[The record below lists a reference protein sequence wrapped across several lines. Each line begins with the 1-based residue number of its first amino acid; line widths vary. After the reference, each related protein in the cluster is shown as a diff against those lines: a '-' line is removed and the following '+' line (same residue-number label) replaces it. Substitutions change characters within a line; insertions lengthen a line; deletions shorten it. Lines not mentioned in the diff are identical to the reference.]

1 MCPLVTFY
9 LKSGFWRYAHL
20 PLIVSSPRFACSNF
34 FFLNPSL
41 HSTSSLS
48 PLAPLLLHAL
58 SLHHEFIPQ
67 WISHP
72 LSAAFYSPHPVQTS
86 FFMHPLPFFNCT
98 HHLSSIFCRLS
109 ITSSFI
115 HLLSAFNPTLLLS
128 SIFSLPL
135 LPLSLTLFSYNSTP
149 PTTSSR
155 ELSFLY
161 PSTYS
166 LPFPQSAAPQRTA
179 LQSADVG
186 LA

>member
-1 MCPLVTFY
+1 MSVSHFLSQIRILKVCPPTIDRILSQIRLLQLFLSQPVSPFY
-9 LKSGFWRYAHL
+9 FLLKSTR
-20 PLIVSSPRFACSNF
+20 PSSPPRP
-34 FFLNPSL
+34 LTPSWI
-41 HSTSSLS
+41 HSPVNKSS
-48 PLAPLLLHAL
+48 
-58 SLHHEFIPQ
+58 
-67 WISHP
+67 
-72 LSAAFYSPHPVQTS
+72 T
-86 FFMHPLPFFNCT
+86 
-98 HHLSSIFCRLS
+98 FCRFLLPTS
-109 ITSSFI
+109 GTDLIFHASSARFQLHTSSFI